1 MFGAKTINRHAA
13 LMNRMAETL
22 GVDLSAAIAEG
33 RLPAEAWREAVVRCT
48 GCSDPEG
55 CQHWLAE
62 HAEPEAQTGA
72 QTGTQTGTRTE
83 VAPGYCRNKD
93 LMQSLRLAVAES

>member
-22 GVDLSAAIAEG
+22 GVDLTRAIADG

-55 CQHWLAE
+55 CQHWLGD
-62 HAEPEAQTGA
+62 HADQM
-72 QTGTQTGTRTE
+72 
-83 VAPGYCRNKD
+83 VDDAPDYCRNKA
-93 LMQSLRLAVAES
+93 LMESLRLAAAGD

>member
-1 MFGAKTINRHAA
+1 MFGTKTINRHAA

-22 GVDLSAAIAEG
+22 GVDLTQAIADG

-48 GCSDPEG
+48 ACSDPEG

-62 HAEPEAQTGA
+62 HAQDEHRPED
-72 QTGTQTGTRTE
+72 
-83 VAPGYCRNKD
+83 APGYCRNRD
-93 LMQSLRLAVAES
+93 LMDSLRMALAED

>member
-22 GVDLSAAIAEG
+22 GVDLGTAIADG
-33 RLPAEAWREAVVRCT
+33 RLPAEGWREAVVRCT

-55 CQHWLAE
+55 CQHWLSE
-62 HAEPEAQTGA
+62 HSVDENPPEA
-72 QTGTQTGTRTE
+72 
-83 VAPGYCRNKD
+83 APGYCRNRD
-93 LMQSLRLAVAES
+93 LMHSLRTALAD

>member
-22 GVDLSAAIAEG
+22 GVDLTQAIADG
-33 RLPAEAWREAVVRCT
+33 RMPAEAWREAVVRCT

-55 CQHWLAE
+55 CQHWLAD
-62 HAEPEAQTGA
+62 HAADETPPE
-72 QTGTQTGTRTE
+72 
-83 VAPGYCRNKD
+83 APGYCRNRA
-93 LMQSLRLAVAES
+93 LMQSLRPALARE

>member
-22 GVDLSAAIAEG
+22 GVDLTEAIADG

-62 HAEPEAQTGA
+62 HAEDEPAPA
-72 QTGTQTGTRTE
+72 A
-83 VAPGYCRNKD
+83 APGYCRNRD
-93 LMQSLRLAVAES
+93 LMQSLRLALAEE

>member
-1 MFGAKTINRHAA
+1 MFGAKTINRYAA

-22 GVDLSAAIAEG
+22 GVDLSEAIAEG
-33 RLPAEAWREAVVRCT
+33 RLPAEGWREAVVRCT

-62 HAEPEAQTGA
+62 HAADEAA
-72 QTGTQTGTRTE
+72 PDA
-83 VAPGYCRNKD
+83 APGFCRNRD
-93 LMQSLRLAVAES
+93 LMDSLRTALAG

>member
-13 LMNRMAETL
+13 LMNRMAETV
-22 GVDLSAAIAEG
+22 GVDLTAAIADG

-55 CQHWLAE
+55 CQHWLGA
-62 HAEPEAQTGA
+62 HAADD
-72 QTGTQTGTRTE
+72 
-83 VAPGYCRNKD
+83 VAPDTAPDYCRNRD
-93 LMQSLRLAVAES
+93 LMDSLRTALTD